1 MMIVV
6 KIDGV
11 LAPNT
16 LSRAGRIGLRLS
28 YLILSVCQDPLL
40 YAKHNRA
47 VYAEFQHIYKN
58 GLTCPSE

>member
-11 LAPNT
+11 LAPNIQ
-16 LSRAGRIGLRLS
+16 GRPLGLRLS
-28 YLILSVCQDPLL
+28 YLIFPVCQDPLL

-58 GLTCPSE
+58 CLTCPSE